1 MISTS
6 RNSIYFCHHRGLFLM
21 LLIICKPS
29 DLVYSQL
36 YFKGVLTFRILNL
49 HCAKKFIF
57 RVLHFFNKFVHLQYS
72 DGDSGFKVL
81 CNVYFLQVF
90 KMLTFH
96 QRLFIVIPKQLWNL
110 CVFLLIILRHQQG
123 EKTIIRYQEIFIGEQ
138 TAQVLC
144 VKLGN
149 LFFHFLSVHFIC
161 HPKVEGNKRQK
172 KSRKI
177 GIEDND
183 LYI

>member
-81 CNVYFLQVF
+81 CN
-90 KMLTFH
+90 
-96 QRLFIVIPKQLWNL
+96 VIPKQLWNL